1 MKVNKSIES
10 DARGSFKQPRGL
22 GALERPAQEP
32 QSGALVRVQL
42 ASSIAVEHFPT
53 ANTSLEMPSAS
64 LVSRGRE
71 VGTGSQKVT
80 IS

>member
-1 MKVNKSIES
+1 MIYVNLHIVHVYLISI
-10 DARGSFKQPRGL
+10 L
-22 GALERPAQEP
+22 GPITTAQEP
-32 QSGALVRVQL
+32 QSGALVHVQIVP
-42 ASSIAVEHFPT
+42 SIAVEHFPI

-80 IS
+80 VS